1 MPMLR
6 QTINKTRKWFG
17 VNVLGHSP
25 VRYWSQM
32 EIRRRIA
39 ELKRAKE
46 ELKDEMDDKKEA
58 FDEKIEEAKIAD
70 ESRVQEI
77 ESEASLL
84 LKEFKAAESQWAEVL
99 NGLRFMQQA
108 ALGTQVGRRVP
119 DAMPTGMTA
128 SQFQA
133 TAEGIKDNLENRED
147 KRLRMQAANEEME
160 ETWDT
165 GGQYESLADDRVK
178 GAIEAARSGSEPPTL
193 DELAEDDYEREGG
206 EADSNAVASADEPDV
221 F

>member
-1 MPMLR
+1 MLR
-6 QTINKTRKWFG
+6 QTISKTRQWIG

-32 EIRRRIA
+32 EIRRRIT
-39 ELKRAKE
+39 ELQKAKDD
-46 ELKDEMDDKKEA
+46 LKDEMDEKKAA
-58 FDEKIEEAKIAD
+58 FDEKIEEAKTAD

-108 ALGTQVGRRVP
+108 ALGTRVGRRVP
-119 DAMPTGMTA
+119 DAMPTGMTP

-133 TAEGIKDNLENRED
+133 TARGIKDNLENRED

-165 GGQYESLADDRVK
+165 GGQVESLADDRVK
-178 GAIEAARSGSEPPTL
+178 SAIEAARSGSETPTL
-193 DELAEDDYEREGG
+193 DELAEDDFSREDGNTESG
-206 EADSNAVASADEPDV
+206 AAAPADGPEM